1 MPGWTNAAAKAVGI
15 ILSFALLMVLARS
28 MAPPAFA
35 QVAVTLAWVGLGTA
49 LVGFSLPLAV
59 VRLVPE
65 AVGAGRADRAAGMLR
80 FAVGFTLAAMVPVV
94 AIAIGASVS
103 SALAP
108 TLGPIVRIGAALLV
122 LNALLQLACGVMQSL
137 HRVTTAELAANVLRP
152 LAMLAALGVL
162 FRGIGQPPYAA
173 PFVLE
178 VYVGATVAAFA
189 LCAFVAW
196 GTLPPAVR
204 SATPTYEI
212 GRWWRTALGLHGVL
226 LVSAL
231 AERVDVIVM
240 ALVAGPDDVAT
251 YALATRFAQAILLT
265 FNAVAAVLAPRLAEH
280 LSSDAPHGERV
291 SALVRAATTQAF
303 VLAAA
308 ATLGVLVAG
317 PYVLRV
323 FGAHYASAYAPL
335 LILCCGLAIAA
346 AFGPGILVLSFAGA
360 ARVGATCLAVGV
372 VVNALLTVLL
382 APRFGAVGTAIA
394 AATAYVT
401 AGVLG
406 RIAAR
411 RLKGIESSILR
422 YQPDLATASRHG
434 AA

>member
-1 MPGWTNAAAKAVGI
+1 LPGWTNAAAKAAGI
-15 ILSFALLMVLARS
+15 ALSFALLMVLART
-28 MAPPAFA
+28 MAPAEFA
-35 QVAVTLAWVGLGTA
+35 QVAVTLAWAGLGTA
-49 LVGFSLPLAV
+49 IVGFSLPLAV

-65 AVGAGRADRAAGMLR
+65 AVSVGRTDHAAGMLR
-80 FAVGFTLAAMVPVV
+80 FAAGFTFADSVPVV
-94 AIAIGASVS
+94 AIAIGASMS
-103 SALAP
+103 SVLAPALA
-108 TLGPIVRIGAALLV
+108 PIVRIGAVLLL
-122 LNALLQLACGVMQSL
+122 LNAALQLVCGMMQSL

-152 LAMLAALGVL
+152 LAMLAALGVP
-162 FRGIGQPPYAA
+162 FRGMERPPYAA
-173 PFVLE
+173 AFVLE
-178 VYVGATVAAFA
+178 LYVAATMAAFA

-196 GTLPPAVR
+196 RTLPPAVR
-204 SATPTYEI
+204 SAEPAYDI

-240 ALVAGPDDVAT
+240 ALVASPDDVAT

-291 SALVRAATTQAF
+291 SALVRAATTQAL
-303 VLAAA
+303 VLAAGG
-308 ATLGVLVAG
+308 TLVVLVAG
-317 PYVLRV
+317 PFVLRI
-323 FGAHYASAYAPL
+323 FGAHYASAYVPL
-335 LILCCGLAIAA
+335 VILSCGLAIAA

-360 ARVGATCLAVGV
+360 ARVGATCLAAGV
-372 VVNALLTVLL
+372 IVNALLTVLL
-382 APRFGAVGTAIA
+382 APRFGAIGTAIA

-422 YQPDLATASRHG
+422 YQPDLAGAPRHG